1 LWTRR
6 PAGFLDAVPGAR
18 TLLVLI
24 DPAVFDRAV
33 LAERPAAVFS
43 AARTVVLPTVYD
55 GPDLTELCGQ
65 LRLDAVQAH
74 AEAEHV
80 VQFLGFAP
88 GFAYMTGGF
97 AVPRLRTPRVRVP
110 RGSVAVADGY
120 TGIYPAETPGGWWLI
135 GRIAEELFDPFA
147 DPPSLLRP
155 GDRVIFER
163 VATLSGEPH
172 QRPVRSTHR
181 GEPLLQV
188 GKFVGNPT
196 VQGGPRYGH
205 AQYGVP
211 AGGAMDLAS
220 LAAANQLLGNEPL
233 APGLECLFS
242 TPELQALA
250 PVRIAWN
257 GRVHELQPGQTLPH
271 QKGPFCSYLA
281 VDGGLAQDPPGA
293 PRRLSTKGDVF
304 YRATAPAAS
313 LPRRL
318 PPLPVPRD
326 PVELRVLPGPQ
337 EDWFENPQQLYETEW
352 RLSPQTDR
360 RGARLEG
367 PPLLLNR
374 PSDLPSEGTAPGAVQ
389 VPGDGKPIVL
399 GPDRPVT
406 GGYAKIGAV
415 IWDDLP
421 LLAQARPGARIRFAR
436 ARARAP

>member
-18 TLLVLI
+18 TLLVLF

-33 LAERPAAVFS
+33 LAERPAAVSS
-43 AARTVVLPTVYD
+43 AARTVVLATVYD
-55 GPDLTELCGQ
+55 GPDLAELSQRLG
-65 LRLDAVQAH
+65 LDAARAH

-88 GFAYMTGGF
+88 GFAYMSGGF

-110 RGSVAVADGY
+110 RGSVAIADGY

-135 GRIAEELFDPFA
+135 GRIGQELFDPFA

-155 GDRVIFER
+155 GDRVVFEPAENLASAPR
-163 VATLSGEPH
+163 QPTAAPKGEPI
-172 QRPVRSTHR
+172 
-181 GEPLLQV
+181 LQV
-188 GKFVGNPT
+188 AKPAGNAT
-196 VQGGPRYGH
+196 VQGAPRYGF
-205 AQYGVP
+205 ARYGVP
-211 AGGAMDLAS
+211 AGGVMDLPS
-220 LAAANQLLGNEPL
+220 LAAANQLLGNAPL
-233 APGLECLFS
+233 AAGLECVLA
-242 TPELQALA
+242 TPALEALA
-250 PVRIAWN
+250 PVRVAAG
-257 GRVHELQPGQTLPH
+257 GRVHELRKGEVLPP
-271 QKGPFCSYLA
+271 QKGPLRVYLA
-281 VDGGLAQDPPGA
+281 VEGGLAQEPPGAPQPSLRVGDLLHRSATPALGA
-293 PRRLSTKGDVF
+293 PRRLPLV
-304 YRATAPAAS
+304 PAAAD
-313 LPRRL
+313 
-318 PPLPVPRD
+318 PL
-326 PVELRVLPGPQ
+326 ELRVLPGPQ
-337 EDWFENPQQLYETEW
+337 QAWFERPELLFETEW

-374 PSDLPSEGTAPGAVQ
+374 PSDLPSEGTAPGAIQ

-421 LLAQARPGARIRFAR
+421 LLAQARPGTRIRFAR
-436 ARARAP
+436 ARAKARAP